1 MKKMKT
7 KRNSVTND
15 GNKGDPLMG
24 EYIKSDILKF
34 TAEKLNI
41 KKSNVEQTVKLLDDG
56 NTVPFI
62 ARYRK
67 EMTGSLDEEQIR
79 NIEEEIDYLR
89 RLTEKK
95 NDAAAAAE
103 KQDKLTEDL
112 IQKLKDADTLQEVE
126 DLHRPFKV
134 KKKTKAAK
142 AIQKG
147 LQPLADIIFSQDESS
162 GAPEKIAEDFLDP
175 EKELNDIQSVL
186 SGAEDIIAGEISD
199 NAELRK
205 LLREYLFS
213 KSVILSEL
221 KNEEEAEKY
230 RDYYDFRESINK
242 IPAHRILALN
252 RGEKEDVLRIKI
264 EVDDNRAIKKI
275 YDFFEIKKDQFFE
288 QIENAVDYAYKR
300 LIFPSLE
307 REIRNWL
314 TDKAEEK
321 AVSNFSINLK
331 SLLMQPPL
339 QGKRVLAIDPA
350 FRTGC
355 KIAVVAENGDLLDT
369 DAIYPHQPVGKVKEA
384 AETTALLVKKHN
396 VDLIVIGNGTASRET
411 ELFISEL
418 ISEGMDVEYTIV
430 SEAGASVYS
439 ASKIAR
445 KEFPDLDVS
454 IRGAISIARRIQ
466 DPLAELV
473 KIDPKSLGVGMYQH
487 DITQKRLEKA
497 LNDVVIDAVNH
508 VGVDLNTASAALLT
522 YVAGISSNNA
532 DNIIEYRKE
541 NNKFEKREEL
551 LEVYGFGPKTYEQSA
566 GFLRLNSKLDP
577 LAVTPIHPESYK
589 AAEKI
594 LDKINYKLEDIRNTD
609 KLEDIREKLKSI
621 SHHDTADDLEIG
633 LPTVRDIFKA
643 LEQPGRDPR
652 ESMPGPIFRK
662 DILKIEDIKEGM
674 IFMGKV
680 RNVVDFG
687 AFVDIGLKQDG
698 LLHISEMS
706 DLYVSDPFEI
716 VHIGQSVEVK
726 VLNVDKKRDR
736 ISFTLKF

>member
-1 MKKMKT
+1 
-7 KRNSVTND
+7 
-15 GNKGDPLMG
+15 MG
-24 EYIKSDILKF
+24 KYIKSDILNL
-34 TAEKLNI
+34 TADKLHI

-89 RLTEKK
+89 RLIEKK

-103 KQDKLTEDL
+103 KQDKLSEDL
-112 IQKLKDADTLQEVE
+112 IKKLKNAETLQEVE

-142 AIQKG
+142 AVQKG
-147 LQPLADIIFSQDESS
+147 LQPLADIIFSQDE
-162 GAPEKIAEDFLDP
+162 GAGVPEKIAEDFIDS
-175 EKELNDIQSVL
+175 EKELNDIKTVL

-199 NAELRK
+199 DAELRK
-205 LLREYLFS
+205 LLRKYIFS
-213 KSVILSEL
+213 NSVISSEL

-230 RDYYDFRESINK
+230 RDYYDFSESINK
-242 IPAHRILALN
+242 IPAHRILAIN
-252 RGEKEDVLRIKI
+252 RGEAEDVLRVKI
-264 EVDDNRAIKKI
+264 EVDESKALKMI
-275 YDFFEIKKDQFFE
+275 YNYFEIKENKFFKYL
-288 QIENAVDYAYKR
+288 ENAVDYAYKR

-307 REIRNWL
+307 REVRNWL

-321 AVSNFSINLK
+321 AVNNFSLNLK

-355 KIAVVAENGDLLDT
+355 KIAVAAENGDLLDT
-369 DAIYPHQPVGKVKEA
+369 AAIYPHQPVGEYKAA
-384 AETTALLVKKHN
+384 AETTAALVKKHG

-411 ELFISEL
+411 ELFISEM
-418 ISEGMDVEYTIV
+418 IKGGMDVEYTIV

-439 ASKIAR
+439 ASEIAR

-454 IRGAISIARRIQ
+454 IRGAVSIARRIQ

-497 LNDVVIDAVNH
+497 LNDVVVDAVNH
-508 VGVDLNTASAALLT
+508 VGVDLNTASAELLT

-532 DNIIEYRKE
+532 DKIIEYRKE
-541 NNKFEKREEL
+541 NSRFNKREEL
-551 LEVYGFGPKTYEQSA
+551 LDVYGFGPKTYEQSA
-566 GFLRLNSKLDP
+566 GFLRLDSEEDP
-577 LAVTPIHPESYK
+577 LALTPIHPESYE

-594 LDKINYKLEDIRNTD
+594 LNKINFELEDIRKAD
-609 KLEDIREKLKSI
+609 KLDNIREKLKSLAKF
-621 SHHDTADDLEIG
+621 DTADELEIG
-633 LPTVRDIFKA
+633 LPTVKDIFKA

-652 ESMPGPIFRK
+652 ESMPGPVFRK

-674 IFMGKV
+674 IFMGEV

-687 AFVDIGLKQDG
+687 AFIDIGLKQDG

-716 VHIGQSVEVK
+716 VHIGQSLEVK

>member
-1 MKKMKT
+1 
-7 KRNSVTND
+7 
-15 GNKGDPLMG
+15 MG
-24 EYIKSDILKF
+24 EYIKSNILKF
-34 TAEKLNI
+34 TAKKLNI

-112 IQKLKDADTLQEVE
+112 IQKLKDADTFQEVE

-147 LQPLADIIFSQDESS
+147 LQPLADIIFSQDENA
-162 GAPEKIAEDFLDP
+162 GAPEKIAGDFVDP
-175 EKELNDIQSVL
+175 EKELDDIQSVL
-186 SGAEDIIAGEISD
+186 SGAEDIIAGEISES
-199 NAELRK
+199 AELRK

-213 KSVILSEL
+213 KSLILSEL

-230 RDYYDFRESINK
+230 RDYYDFSESINK

-264 EVDDNRAIKKI
+264 EVDDNKAIKKI
-275 YDFFEIKKDQFFE
+275 YDFFEIKKDQFFT

-314 TDKAEEK
+314 TDKAEKK
-321 AVSNFSINLK
+321 AVRNFSINLK

-339 QGKRVLAIDPA
+339 HGKRVLAIDPA

-355 KIAVVAENGDLLDT
+355 KIAVVAENGDLLET
-369 DAIYPHQPVGKVKEA
+369 DSIYPHQPVGKVKEA
-384 AETTALLVKKHN
+384 AETTSLLVKKHN

-411 ELFISEL
+411 ELFVSEL

-445 KEFPDLDVS
+445 KEFPDLDVA

-497 LNDVVIDAVNH
+497 LKDVVVDAVNH

-532 DNIIEYRKE
+532 DKIIEYRKE

-551 LEVYGFGPKTYEQSA
+551 FEVYGFGPKTYEQSA
-566 GFLRLNSKLDP
+566 GFLRLDSKLDP

-594 LDKINYKLEDIRNTD
+594 LDKINYKLEDIRDKD
-609 KLEDIREKLKSI
+609 KLEDIREKLNSI
-621 SHHDTADDLEIG
+621 SYHDAADDLEIG

-716 VHIGQSVEVK
+716 VHIGQSIEVK
-726 VLNVDKKRDR
+726 VLNVDKKRNR

>member
-1 MKKMKT
+1 MAKHIET
-7 KRNSVTND
+7 
-15 GNKGDPLMG
+15 
-24 EYIKSDILKF
+24 DILKL

-41 KKSNVEQTVKLLDDG
+41 KKSNVDKTVDLLDDG

-67 EMTGSLDEEQIR
+67 EMTGSMDEEQIR

-95 NDAAAAAE
+95 NDAAEAAQ
-103 KQDKLTEDL
+103 KQDQLTDQL
-112 IQKLKDADTLQEVE
+112 IDKLKNADTLQEVE

-134 KKKTKAAK
+134 KKTTKAAK
-142 AIQKG
+142 AIEKG
-147 LQPLADIIFSQDESS
+147 LQPVADIIFSQDNSA
-162 GAPEKIAEDFLDP
+162 GIPEEIAREYIDK
-175 EKELNDIQSVL
+175 EKDLNDVESVL

-199 NAELRK
+199 DADLRK
-205 LLREYLFS
+205 LLREYIFS
-213 KSVILSEL
+213 KSVISSEL

-230 RDYYDFRESINK
+230 RDYYDFRESINR

-252 RGEKEDVLRIKI
+252 RGEKEEVLRIKI
-264 EVDDNRAIKKI
+264 KVDDKRALKKI
-275 YDFFEIKKDQFFE
+275 YDFYEMKDDEFFE
-288 QIENAVDYAYKR
+288 YLENAVDYAYKR

-307 REIRNWL
+307 REVRNWL
-314 TDKAEEK
+314 TDKAEKK
-321 AVSNFSINLK
+321 AVSNFSINLNA
-331 SLLMQPPL
+331 LLMQPPL
-339 QGKRVLAIDPA
+339 QGKIVLAIDPA

-369 DAIYPHQPVGKVKEA
+369 DAIYPHQPVSKVKAA
-384 AETTALLVKKHN
+384 AETTASLVKKHK

-418 ISEGMDVEYTIV
+418 ITEGMDVEYTII

-454 IRGAISIARRIQ
+454 IRGAVSIARRIQ

-487 DITQKRLEKA
+487 DISQKRLEKA
-497 LNDVVIDAVNH
+497 LNDVVVDAVNH
-508 VGVDLNTASAALLT
+508 VGVDLNTASASLLT

-532 DNIIEYRKE
+532 DKIIKYRKE
-541 NNKFEKREEL
+541 NNQFKKREEL
-551 LEVYGFGPKTYEQSA
+551 LDVYGFGPKTYEQSA
-566 GFLRLNSKLDP
+566 GFLRMDSKEDP
-577 LAVTPIHPESYK
+577 LALTPIHPESYD

-594 LDKINYKLEDIRNTD
+594 LNKIDFELEDIRKTD
-609 KLEDIREKLKSI
+609 KLENIREKLKSLARI
-621 SHHDTADDLEIG
+621 DTANELEIG
-633 LPTVRDIFKA
+633 LPTVTDIFKA

-662 DILKIEDIKEGM
+662 DILKIDDIKEGM

-687 AFVDIGLKQDG
+687 AFIDIGLKQDG

-706 DLYVSDPFEI
+706 DFYVSDPFEI
-716 VHIGQSVEVK
+716 VHIGQSIEVK

-736 ISFTLKF
+736 ISLTLKF

>member
-1 MKKMKT
+1 MAKHIES
-7 KRNSVTND
+7 N
-15 GNKGDPLMG
+15 L
-24 EYIKSDILKF
+24 LKL
-34 TAEKLNI
+34 TAEKLKI
-41 KKSNVEQTVKLLDDG
+41 KKSNVEKTVELLDDG

-67 EMTGSLDEEQIR
+67 EMTGSMDEEQIR

-89 RLTEKK
+89 RLIEKK
-95 NDAAAAAE
+95 NDAAEAAE
-103 KQDKLTEDL
+103 KQDKLTDQL
-112 IQKLKDADTLQEVE
+112 IDKLKNADTLQEVE
-126 DLHRPFKV
+126 DLHRPFKI
-134 KKKTKAAK
+134 KKTTKAAK
-142 AIQKG
+142 AIAKG
-147 LQPLADIIFSQDESS
+147 LQPLADIIFSHDNSA
-162 GAPEKIAEDFLDP
+162 GIPEEIAKEYIDN
-175 EKELNDIQSVL
+175 EKGLNDVESVL

-199 NAELRK
+199 NADLRK
-205 LLREYLFS
+205 LLREYIFS
-213 KSVILSEL
+213 KSVISSEL

-230 RDYYDFRESINK
+230 RDYYDFSESINK

-252 RGEKEDVLRIKI
+252 RGEAEEVLRIKI
-264 EVDDNRAIKKI
+264 KVDDNRALKKI
-275 YDFFEIKKDQFFE
+275 YNFFGIKDDEFFKYLE
-288 QIENAVDYAYKR
+288 TAVDYAYKR

-307 REIRNWL
+307 REVRNWL
-314 TDKAEEK
+314 TDKAEKK

-331 SLLMQPPL
+331 SLLMQSPL
-339 QGKRVLAIDPA
+339 QGKRVLAVDPA

-369 DAIYPHQPVGKVKEA
+369 DAIYPHQPAAKVKEA
-384 AETTALLVKKHN
+384 AETIVSLVKRHK

-411 ELFISEL
+411 EHFISEL
-418 ISEGMDVEYTIV
+418 ITEGMDVEYTII

-445 KEFPDLDVS
+445 KEFPELDVS
-454 IRGAISIARRIQ
+454 IRGAVSIARRIQ

-487 DITQKRLEKA
+487 DISQKRLEKA
-497 LNDVVIDAVNH
+497 LNDVVVDAVNH

-522 YVAGISSNNA
+522 YAAGISSNNA
-532 DNIIEYRKE
+532 DKIIEYRKE
-541 NNKFEKREEL
+541 NNHFKKREEL
-551 LEVYGFGPKTYEQSA
+551 LDVYGFGPKTYEQSA
-566 GFLRLNSKLDP
+566 GFLRMDSEADP
-577 LAVTPIHPESYK
+577 LALTPIHPESYK

-594 LDKINYKLEDIRNTD
+594 LNKINFELEDIRKTD

-621 SHHDTADDLEIG
+621 EHHDTADELEIG
-633 LPTVRDIFKA
+633 LPTVKDIFKA

-674 IFMGKV
+674 VFMGKV

-716 VHIGQSVEVK
+716 VHIGQSIEVK